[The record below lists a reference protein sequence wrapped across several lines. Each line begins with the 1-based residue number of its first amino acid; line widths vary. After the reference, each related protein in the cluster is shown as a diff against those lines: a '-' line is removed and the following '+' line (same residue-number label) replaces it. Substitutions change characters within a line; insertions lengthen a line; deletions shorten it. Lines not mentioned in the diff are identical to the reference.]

1 MPSRPNNKDDVFVTV
16 KSADVGRTRNGE
28 PLTERSQDRILAA
41 ALEVF
46 AHRGFDGATTAEVAR
61 RAGVTQPLVHYHF
74 TTKDDL
80 WRAAVS
86 NVLDQ
91 LGAHFGTSARELADL
106 EPVAQLKVL
115 VRRLVHFSAAYPEF
129 GRILAYEGS
138 QGGPRLDWLLSQ
150 EAAGQLRF
158 FHDTLELGRA
168 DGWLKDLPVEHVA
181 TCLAAASAYAFIVK
195 DTMRSIYGIDVSDPD
210 VIDRHADTVVELF
223 FHGLLPTADRPGHPA
238 EKNGAAHAGGN
249 RG

>member
-1 MPSRPNNKDDVFVTV
+1 MTV
-16 KSADVGRTRNGE
+16 NAADIGRTGTSE
-28 PLTERSQDRILAA
+28 PLNERSQDRILAA
-41 ALEVF
+41 ALAVF
-46 AHRGFDGATTAEVAR
+46 AHRGFDGTTTAEVAR

-86 NVLDQ
+86 SVLDQ
-91 LGAHFGTSARELADL
+91 LSVHFGTSPRELADL
-106 EPVAQLKVL
+106 DPVAQLKVL

-129 GRILAYEGS
+129 GRILAYEGAE
-138 QGGPRLDWLLSQ
+138 GGPRLDWLLSQ
-150 EAAGQLRF
+150 EGAGQLQF
-158 FHDTLELGRA
+158 FHDTLKVGRA

-195 DTMRSIYGIDVSDPD
+195 DTMRSIYGIDVSDPE
-210 VIDRHADTVVELF
+210 VIEHHADTVVELF
-223 FHGLLPTADRPGHPA
+223 FHGLLPTQDRPGRRA
-238 EKNGAAHAGGN
+238 RSNGIDLVGGP